1 MVVSWSH
8 GLTCCCCCPSV
19 WCGVLCCCLSVWC
32 GMLQAV
38 ELLGETGHM
47 DEALRELAELSQHL
61 QKEQRAGP
69 SR

>member
-1 MVVSWSH
+1 M
-8 GLTCCCCCPSV
+8 
-19 WCGVLCCCLSVWC
+19 LCCCLSVWC